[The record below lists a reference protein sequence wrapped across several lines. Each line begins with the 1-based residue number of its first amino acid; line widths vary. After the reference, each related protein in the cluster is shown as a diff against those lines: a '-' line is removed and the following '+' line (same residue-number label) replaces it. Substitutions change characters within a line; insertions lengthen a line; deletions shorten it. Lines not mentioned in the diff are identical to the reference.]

1 MRPQHNRAARV
12 RPQRKRMIVTG
23 FASVVGAA
31 LLVMGLLTAS
41 AFAAPNPGPPLTS
54 NPDGPQ
60 SANIPYVAWVGE
72 NVRVV
77 VCDPAIGY
85 DEDLQFANFSVEDW
99 SGYQFQPPSPDGFA
113 GNNIFEL
120 FDPGPSAFFP
130 SSEPA
135 HEEDGCVATIYK
147 SLDPGLARI
156 KVDVRNYADP
166 QEPVFSYQFLVI
178 WLTANKPV
186 LHEASVD
193 GGGTEVFQKELNW
206 NGRHNLWHFLGDPSG
221 NGEFAPSPF
230 EGNPEEEDLGLVQ
243 IKVSGNFPVKEEA
256 PLHNILP
263 KTEYTLPADWQ
274 ELAGTLSSSTE
285 ATDEPGDDPGL
296 WDIHGSPGLAGEG
309 EETRLGTAP
318 EECEHGYPSGST
330 SSTDN
335 CNGGSTEFSRVFG
348 DLTSE
353 PTATVGPFDPQL
365 ANQTLLS
372 DGRLNEYD
380 APMPAMRIDLA
391 IAPSNHTLGGVGQLK
406 EVLKSKIYSHDFAG
420 TTTPNN
426 LYNPYYSTYLPATDR
441 PGYNEVSG
449 IAGPDHGAD
458 FPGFLDEHPGPYP
471 FWKFVP
477 SYTSENSNREEE
489 ATKCARRLLPT
500 YEEYAS
506 PKGHLIETL
515 YTDENGEAYA
525 IYKPG
530 DAFYLNRLVEEGKI
544 EKNSDGGCDL
554 KGVYGQEIGKA
565 LISATA
571 IYPYQPVDYPSAKSE
586 ESLEKKIFSKWEK
599 EWFVFDKCASS
610 DCDSVRIVVAKAQD
624 IDGRPIKHEKV
635 CFSVAGFEGAEAYY
649 GEPPSETLQ
658 DPDETVFGKSSGKS
672 VLYLGGTGPE
682 EHEAVGE
689 LCLHTNDEGLAAI
702 ELDNGSFMGVDLPV
716 NFKGEGIIRD
726 HEVEDPPPPAV
737 TSTGPESPSAA
748 GSPAPSGA
756 PAPVTIVED
765 VIGSTNAG
773 GAANAQS
780 ASNAV
785 SASKTKRLT
794 EAQKLAAALK
804 ACKKL
809 PKSKR
814 AACEA
819 KARKMYS
826 TKAKKSTTAEK
837 SKQ

>member
-1 MRPQHNRAARV
+1 MRPQH
-12 RPQRKRMIVTG
+12 KRIIVTG
-23 FASVVGAA
+23 FASLFGAV
-31 LLVMGLLTAS
+31 LLAMGLLAAGAS
-41 AFAAPNPGPPLTS
+41 AAPNPGPPLTS

-77 VCDPAIGY
+77 ACDPAIGHS
-85 DEDLQFANFSVEDW
+85 DLDLQFANFSVEDW
-99 SGYQFQPPSPDGFA
+99 SGYQFQPPSPDGFV
-113 GNNIFEL
+113 GNNIFEP
-120 FDPGPSAFFP
+120 FDPGPSAFYS

-135 HEEDGCVATIYK
+135 HREDGCVATIYK
-147 SLDPGLARI
+147 SLNPGLARI

-178 WLTANKPV
+178 WLSADKPV
-186 LHEASVD
+186 LHEAGLE
-193 GGGTEVFQKELNW
+193 GGGTEVFQKELNLD
-206 NGRHNLWHFLGDPSG
+206 GRYNLGHFLGDPSG

-230 EGNPEEEDLGLVQ
+230 EGSPEEDLGLVQ

-263 KTEYTLPADWQ
+263 RNEYTLPADWQ
-274 ELAGTLSSSTE
+274 ELAETLSSSAE

-309 EETRLGTAP
+309 EETKLGTAP
-318 EECEHGYPSGST
+318 DECEHGYAPNVT

-353 PTATVGPFDPQL
+353 PTATIGPFDPQL

-391 IAPSNHTLGGVGQLK
+391 IAPSNHTLGGVGQL
-406 EVLKSKIYSHDFAG
+406 EQVLKSKIYSHDFAG
-420 TTTPNN
+420 TTSHNN
-426 LYNPYYSTYLPATDR
+426 LYNPYYNTYLPATDR

-458 FPGFLDEHPGPYP
+458 FPGFLNEHPGPYP
-471 FWKFVP
+471 FWEFVP
-477 SYTSENSNREEE
+477 SYTSEHSNREEE
-489 ATKCARRLLPT
+489 ATKCARRLLPA
-500 YEEYAS
+500 YEEYES

-544 EKNSDGGCDL
+544 EKNDDGGCDL

-571 IYPYQPVDYPSAKSE
+571 IYPYQPVDYPSAQSE
-586 ESLEKKIFSKWEK
+586 RPLEKKIVSKWEK
-599 EWFVFDKCASS
+599 EWFVFKKCASS
-610 DCDSVRIVVAKAQD
+610 NCDSVRLIVAKAQD
-624 IDGRPIKHEKV
+624 IDGRPIKNEKV
-635 CFSVAGFEGAEAYY
+635 CFSVGGFAGAEAYY
-649 GEPPSETLQ
+649 GEPPSDTLK
-658 DPDETVFGKSSGKS
+658 DPEETVFGKGSGKS

-702 ELDNGSFMGVDLPV
+702 ELDNGSFMGVDLAV

-726 HEVEDPPPPAV
+726 HEIEDPPAPGTLA
-737 TSTGPESPSAA
+737 GPEVAAPAA
-748 GSPAPSGA
+748 GSPDPGKTSS
-756 PAPVTIVED
+756 PVTIIEN

-773 GAANAQS
+773 A
-780 ASNAV
+780 ASNAKP
-785 SASKTKRLT
+785 ASKAKPLT
-794 EAQKLAAALK
+794 EAQQLTKALK
-804 ACKKL
+804 ACRKL

-819 KARKMYS
+819 KAKKAYAA
-826 TKAKKSTTAEK
+826 KAKKSVTK
-837 SKQ
+837 K